1 MKDKKLNSAQSLL
14 AHIALKTEALPIFGA
29 KILVKQW
36 RASERIKYMALISD
50 SKADLND
57 EVAMIRPQSHIVA
70 LSMVDDNG
78 DPLFPATWKDNQP
91 IFVDEAGVES
101 LVQNRTQECYE
112 AFVEISKFNGVVFS
126 SVDENEVDE
135 EEAAAKN

>member
-1 MKDKKLNSAQSLL
+1 MTHNNLNTAQSLL
-14 AHIALKTEALPIFGA
+14 AHIALKTERLKLFGA
-29 KILVKQW
+29 DILVKQW
-36 RASERIKYMALISD
+36 RASERIKFMAIITD

-70 LSMVDDNG
+70 LSMVDDKG
-78 DPLFPATWKDNQP
+78 APLFPAKWKDGQP
-91 IFVDEAGVES
+91 VFVDQAGVES

-126 SVDENEVDE
+126 NADEDDIDE
-135 EEAAAKN
+135 EEIAAKN